1 MIIQPV
7 PLDLSHNASILLNER
22 YLLKGETPTS
32 LFKRVAG
39 YVGNAETTDRLRSTW
54 AEKFYSL
61 LTNLVFL
68 PNTPCLLNAG
78 RKKGQLSACFVIG
91 MEDDLNSILDAQSI
105 MGRIHASGGG
115 TGFDFTPLRPRNT
128 PVYDGLG
135 KSSGPLSF
143 MRMLNDTA
151 EQITQGGVRRGANMG
166 CLSVYHPDIFD
177 FVRCK
182 RTEGELSN
190 FNISVLLDG
199 RFLDEVERFGK
210 IKLSFG
216 NYSEEVDAYAL
227 FALICEGIWANG
239 EPGVLF
245 ADRIEA
251 GNLLKG
257 EGVLRPNP
265 CAEQLLLPF
274 ESCNLGSINL
284 TKLVREDK
292 SFDYAL
298 FKEIIHISVRFLD
311 NVITVNKFVDD
322 RIKVA
327 TLRSRKIG
335 LGVMGFAQMLSDMGI
350 MYDSPEAFELAE
362 ELAQILMVESY
373 TASMLLGK
381 EKGCVRGFD
390 RRNVN
395 LTCVAPTGS
404 LSIISNCTPSIE
416 PYPSRSMKWS
426 RYLSFGVINEEYT
439 GDPRYFRPAQE
450 INPEDHINIL
460 SAWSKHMDSS
470 TSKTINLDSST
481 SIEEIGKLI
490 KRAYKMGTIKGL
502 TMYRDKSREQQV
514 IVGRRESKDGSK
526 REGGECVAECKTCNI

>member
-22 YLLKGETPTS
+22 YLIKGETPTS
-32 LFKRVAG
+32 LFKRVAE
-39 YVGNAETTDRLRSTW
+39 YIGNAEATNSLKSIW
-54 AEKFYSL
+54 SEKFYAL
-61 LTNLVFL
+61 MTNLIFL

-91 MEDDLNSILDAQSI
+91 MEDDLDSILDAQSI
-105 MGRIHASGGG
+105 MGKIHASGGG
-115 TGFDFTPLRPRNT
+115 TGFDLSPLRPYNT

-143 MRMLNDTA
+143 VQMLNDTA

-166 CLSVYHPDIFD
+166 CLSVYHPDIFE

-182 RTEGELSN
+182 REEGRLRN

-199 RFLDEVERFGK
+199 RFLDAVERYAK
-210 IKLSFG
+210 IELSFG
-216 NYSEEVDAYAL
+216 DYREEVDAYAL

-257 EGVLRPNP
+257 EGLLRPNP

-284 TKLVREDK
+284 TKLIRNDS

-298 FKEIIHISVRFLD
+298 FKEIIHMSVRFLD

-335 LGVMGFAQMLSDMGI
+335 LGVMGFAQMLSSMGI
-350 MYDSPEAFELAE
+350 MYDSLEAVELAE
-362 ELAQILMVESY
+362 ELANILTVESY
-373 TASMLLGK
+373 IASSRLGE
-381 EKGCVRGFD
+381 EKGYVRGFD

-404 LSIISNCTPSIE
+404 LSIISDCTPSIE
-416 PYPSRSMKWS
+416 PYPSKSMKWS

-439 GDPRYFRPAQE
+439 GNPKYFRPAQA

-470 TSKTINLDSST
+470 ASKTINLDSHT
-481 SIEEIGKLI
+481 SIEKIGKLI
-490 KRAYKMGTIKGL
+490 KQAYKMGTIKGL
-502 TMYRDKSREQQV
+502 TMYRDRSREQQV
-514 IVGRRESKDGSK
+514 IIGREDSKERNK
-526 REGGECVAECKTCNI
+526 ECVTGCQTCSI